1 MSGGGGANVILAT
14 VSDPAAVFRAIEVRI
29 MDSIIIKVV
38 VITLLVAVLMF
49 VALGDRRIRRQREL
63 EEREQREGRAGGNSD

>member
-1 MSGGGGANVILAT
+1 
-14 VSDPAAVFRAIEVRI
+14 

-38 VITLLVAVLMF
+38 VIALLVAVLMF